1 MNKDG
6 ILTIRNEKGE
16 QKNFHILVTFD
27 IKQRNKSYVIYT
39 DYSKNEDGDLRVF
52 VSIYNKYDEDD
63 KLEDVVE
70 QDELNVIDEYIK
82 KLQEDLKSG
91 IILV

>member
-27 IKQRNKSYVIYT
+27 IDQKNKSYVLYT

>member
-6 ILTIRNEKGE
+6 ILTIRNENGE
-16 QKNFHILVTFD
+16 QKNYHILVTFD
-27 IKQRNKSYVIYT
+27 IEVKNKSYVLYT
-39 DYSKNEDGDLRVF
+39 DYSKNENGDLRVF

-63 KLEDVVE
+63 KLEEVVE
-70 QDELNVIDEYIK
+70 QDEIDVIDEYIE

>member
-27 IKQRNKSYVIYT
+27 IEQKNKSYVLYT
-39 DYSKNEDGDLRVF
+39 DYSKNENGDLRVF
-52 VSIYNKYDEDD
+52 VSTYNKYDEDD

-70 QDELNVIDEYIK
+70 EDELKIIDEYLEV
-82 KLQEDLKSG
+82 LQNDLKSG
-91 IILV
+91 IKLV

>member
-27 IKQRNKSYVIYT
+27 INQKNKSYVLYT

>member
-6 ILTIRNEKGE
+6 ILTIRNENGE

-27 IKQRNKSYVIYT
+27 IEAKNKSYVLYT
-39 DYSKNEDGDLRVF
+39 DYSKNEKGDLRVF

-63 KLEDVVE
+63 KLEEVVE
-70 QDELNVIDEYIK
+70 QDELEIIDNYIQR
-82 KLQEDLKSG
+82 LQEDLKAG
-91 IILV
+91 IKLV

>member
-6 ILTIRNEKGE
+6 ILTIKNEKGE

-27 IKQRNKSYVIYT
+27 IEQRNKSYVIYT
-39 DYSKNEDGDLRVF
+39 DYSKNENGDLRVF

-63 KLEDVVE
+63 KLEEVVE
-70 QDELNVIDEYIK
+70 QDELELIDEYIE
-82 KLQEDLKSG
+82 KLQEDLKAG
-91 IILV
+91 IKLV

>member
-6 ILTIRNEKGE
+6 ILTIINEKGE

-52 VSIYNKYDEDD
+52 ASIYSEDS
-63 KLEDVVE
+63 KLEEVVE
-70 QDELNVIDEYIK
+70 KDELEVIDNYIFN
-82 KLQEDLKSG
+82 LQEDLKSG
-91 IILV
+91 IKLV

>member
-27 IKQRNKSYVIYT
+27 INQKNKSYVLYT

-63 KLEDVVE
+63 KLEDIVEKDEIEVVNKIL
-70 QDELNVIDEYIK
+70 QD
-82 KLQEDLKSG
+82 LQQDLKSG
-91 IILV
+91 IKLV

>member
-6 ILTIRNEKGE
+6 ILTIRNENGE

-27 IKQRNKSYVIYT
+27 IEQKNKSYVLYT
-39 DYSKNEDGDLRVF
+39 DYSKNENGDLRVF

-63 KLEDVVE
+63 KLEEVVE
-70 QDELNVIDEYIK
+70 QDELDVIDDYIE
-82 KLQEDLKSG
+82 KLQEDLRSG
-91 IILV
+91 IKLV